1 MSVVELLPGVR
12 AEDELVYLT
21 HQAAGLGT
29 TQGVNTQ
36 ASLK

>member
-1 MSVVELLPGVR
+1 MFGTGILSGVR
-12 AEDELVYLT
+12 AGHELVYLT

-29 TQGVNTQ
+29 TKGVNTH